1 MTPRQLIYRGGL
13 NAWELRWKGIA
24 ELRYVISADTKGN
37 RVDKLFLCK
46 VGSKYSFCVFTFGLD
61 CDQLALL
68 RSEWQA
74 TCLRFDDGEPRR
86 ATLQDLRLWSDSRIK
101 PLKKVAGAE
110 DWLSDWLTN
119 AGLGTLT
126 GLIFGQ

>member
-1 MTPRQLIYRGGL
+1 M
-13 NAWELRWKGIA
+13 
-24 ELRYVISADTKGN
+24 D
-37 RVDKLFLCK
+37 
-46 VGSKYSFCVFTFGLD
+46 SFCVFTFGLD